1 MKPLAQ
7 DVRCTGCGALL
18 GKLEA
23 GGLSIRRGDFQA
35 TVVGEFSASLVCYR
49 PQCRRLNVLPMKREP
64 SARPPGPAG

>member
-1 MKPLAQ
+1 MKTPAR

-18 GKLEA
+18 GKLES

-49 PQCRRLNVLPMKREP
+49 PHCRKLNVLPMKPEP
-64 SARPPGPAG
+64 AARLPGPAG